1 MLATPI
7 GVITGHLFEALTGAT
22 GDLRQNIGLLGLLL
36 LLLAAHLLALGA
48 QLLGRLAS
56 DRAALDFDG
65 AALTVGSRRLLLL
78 RPLLFYL
85 YHGRG
90 ARLPLVVSRVVVGIV
105 RRGVCLVHVAGLL
118 GHAVVV
124 VVLMVII
131 NRCQVALVAFNL
143 G

>member
-1 MLATPI
+1 MLAAPI

-36 LLLAAHLLALGA
+36 LLPAHLLALGA

-65 AALTVGSRRLLLL
+65 AALTVGGCRFLLL

-85 YHGRG
+85 YHGGG
-90 ARLPLVVSRVVVGIV
+90 ARLPLIVSRVVVGIV
-105 RRGVCLVHVAGLL
+105 RWGILVHVARLL
-118 GHAVVV
+118 RHAVVV
-124 VVLMVII
+124 VVLMVVI
-131 NRCQVALVAFNL
+131 NRCQMALVAFNL
-143 G
+143 R

>member
-36 LLLAAHLLALGA
+36 LLPAHLLALGA

-65 AALTVGSRRLLLL
+65 AALTVGGCRFLLL
-78 RPLLFYL
+78 RPLLFYF
-85 YHGRG
+85 YHGGG

-105 RRGVCLVHVAGLL
+105 RWGILVHVAGLL
-118 GHAVVV
+118 RHAVVV
-124 VVLMVII
+124 VILMVVI
-131 NRCQVALVAFNL
+131 NRCQMALVAFNL
-143 G
+143 R

>member
-36 LLLAAHLLALGA
+36 LLPAHLLALGA

-65 AALTVGSRRLLLL
+65 AALTVGGCRFLLL
-78 RPLLFYL
+78 RPLLFYF
-85 YHGRG
+85 YHGGG

-124 VVLMVII
+124 VVLMVVI
-131 NRCQVALVAFNL
+131 NRCQVALVAFDL

>member
-7 GVITGHLFEALTGAT
+7 GVITGHLFEALARAT
-22 GDLRQNIGLLGLLL
+22 GNLRQEVGLLGLLL
-36 LLLAAHLLALGA
+36 LLLAAHRLALGA
-48 QLLGRLAS
+48 QLLGRLAA
-56 DRAALDFDG
+56 DRAALDLDG

-105 RRGVCLVHVAGLL
+105 
-118 GHAVVV
+118 
-124 VVLMVII
+124 
-131 NRCQVALVAFNL
+131 
-143 G
+143 

>member
-65 AALTVGSRRLLLL
+65 AALTVGSSRLLLL
-78 RPLLFYL
+78 SPLLFYL
-85 YHGRG
+85 YHGGG
-90 ARLPLVVSRVVVGIV
+90 ARLSLVVSRVVI
-105 RRGVCLVHVAGLL
+105 
-118 GHAVVV
+118 
-124 VVLMVII
+124 
-131 NRCQVALVAFNL
+131 
-143 G
+143 